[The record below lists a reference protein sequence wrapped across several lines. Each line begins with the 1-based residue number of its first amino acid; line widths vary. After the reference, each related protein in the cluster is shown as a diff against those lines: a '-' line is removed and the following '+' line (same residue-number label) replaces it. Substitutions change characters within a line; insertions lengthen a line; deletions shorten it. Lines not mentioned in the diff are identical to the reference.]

1 MTDKMKNI
9 RNTKPRGAKRS
20 LNADDSGMEVVKKP
34 KPEFKQFPKFMEPPV
49 VPVGE
54 DEHSYKR
61 HMQLL
66 KYEEGKVSPDKHVIN
81 SLMIKTYALR
91 RQKILKEHQ
100 PIKELLKDCPSL
112 KRSNQVTFQYNF

>member
-1 MTDKMKNI
+1 MSDRTKNI
-9 RNTKPRGAKRS
+9 RNAKPRGAFKRP
-20 LNADDSGMEVVKKP
+20 LDADDSGIEVVKKP
-34 KPEFKQFPKFMEPPV
+34 RPEFKQFPKLLEPPV

-66 KYEEGKVSPDKHVIN
+66 KHEEGKISPDTHVIN
-81 SLMIKTYALR
+81 SLMTKTYALR

-100 PIKELLKDCPSL
+100 PIKELLKDCPSI
-112 KRSNQVTFQYNF
+112 KRCNQVNCN